1 MIREKLSLVSN
12 GDRLTTDLINK
23 IINRIEYAA
32 SLLAQ
37 YKVVAGSEVYVEP
50 HFDGTRISF
59 DRPVGG
65 GSQPSFRGGNAP
77 FPNPNWPLPAV
88 LISYND
94 FTLTYG
100 FSTPN
105 TYGSIPSSSLTRNNN
120 RGTYELNFDFTDA
133 RADENGYIIGSR
145 ISSPTPFTIYYSDGT
160 FEEAQFDGTSYSL
173 IPKAEVGS
181 IAFSTPTPEIGNFVN
196 AGTSPDHPLTY
207 EQFRDYYAFTS
218 PGAFIPVPFN
228 SNVIYLTPRPG
239 GGAGPLFFSPKGF
252 ISRLKN
258 GVGVASDLG
267 PACIG
272 CPPTPQAWSGTGG
285 YDVVAIEFGASS
297 ENSGYVQGG
306 D

>member
-1 MIREKLSLVSN
+1 MIREKLSNLSSGNIITV
-12 GDRLTTDLINK
+12 DLINR

-32 SLLAQ
+32 GLLAQ
-37 YKVVAGSEVYVEP
+37 YKTVAGSQIYVEP

-88 LISYND
+88 LINYND

-133 RADENGYIIGSR
+133 RSDENGYVIGSR

-181 IAFSTPTPEIGNFVN
+181 IAFATPTPEIGNFVN
-196 AGTSPDHPLTY
+196 GGQNPDYPLTY
-207 EQFRDYYAFTS
+207 GEFQKFYGTSGLYDFVAFPFGSSTIYLDFGS
-218 PGAFIPVPFN
+218 YPGPFPAFVAPSFFLSRFKNGQAEASTPGGPGYPPVPI
-228 SNVIYLTPRPG
+228 VWQGY
-239 GGAGPLFFSPKGF
+239 AGPD
-252 ISRLKN
+252 
-258 GVGVASDLG
+258 VAS
-267 PACIG
+267 
-272 CPPTPQAWSGTGG
+272 
-285 YDVVAIEFGASS
+285 IEFGTSAGSGRISS
-297 ENSGYVQGG
+297 N
-306 D
+306 